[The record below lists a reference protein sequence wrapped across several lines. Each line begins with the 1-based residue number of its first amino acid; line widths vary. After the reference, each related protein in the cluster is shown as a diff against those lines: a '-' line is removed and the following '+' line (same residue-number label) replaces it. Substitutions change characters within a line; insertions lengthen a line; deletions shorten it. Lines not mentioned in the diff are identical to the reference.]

1 MTPTRQI
8 TLTSKSI
15 IMNNQHLDFDMK
27 KYSYILALSDE
38 LISAVNSRDALT
50 MQQKIDELEAAYKKC
65 FGNRLDCFEAFHV
78 FVKKQLAA
86 MRYFAHNNMFEYV
99 HSRYKEVAERME
111 GFQNDERFNE
121 KQKETVY
128 VLFAEMEA
136 IHKATPKRHQNLVNR
151 RFDTRCCLCRT
162 LPANKTGSHMV
173 PNFLAHPTFSWDGK
187 GKRFHEALN
196 HDFIN
201 APEKNC
207 QFYGRDVPEWR
218 FAKGEG
224 KEHIT
229 DEDIENNINQLEF
242 DNEFCARCENRF
254 GVLES
259 AYSQFYNGQQ
269 KKIHPRVAYLFW
281 LSVLWRMSMGSMGFI
296 MDFNDE
302 LSLRELLDENILD
315 SAKDIAKSDTD
326 LGEWQYAIFRTEGL
340 QEGDKGIFGYRT
352 DFSPYVV
359 AYNDLVMVFFHN
371 VPTDAEL
378 SIGPIIVNRDDLN
391 NWHTPEKSV
400 VVDRAWFWDVR
411 DWFVETSYDF
421 YDPMREK
428 ALITLREK
436 ERSEGRVFSDKMKAD
451 AVKIAKIAG
460 GPKSTMFKLHKMGR
474 IYGAWLRLKEAEE
487 AGNSYDPLK
496 DDELFLRQ
504 KDFDL
509 YFKDLARFSRNDEYH
524 DIVAEFPFYT
534 EARRAIA
541 DEREWEFSDIDDC
554 PDKEYEQAMGD
565 FISQL
570 SPKELGHLVNGV
582 QEPVINPYKGI
593 GRNDPCPC
601 KSGLKFKKC
610 CGKNW

>member
-1 MTPTRQI
+1 
-8 TLTSKSI
+8 
-15 IMNNQHLDFDMK
+15 MNNQYLGFDMK

-38 LISAVNSRDALT
+38 LISAVDARDALT

-65 FGNRLDCFEAFHV
+65 FGNRLDCFEAFHA
-78 FVKKQLAA
+78 FVKMQLAA

-99 HSRYKEVAERME
+99 HSRYKKVAERMVV
-111 GFQNDERFNE
+111 FLDAERFNKE
-121 KQKETVY
+121 QKETVNA
-128 VLFAEMEA
+128 LFSEMET
-136 IHKATPKRHQNLVNR
+136 IHKATPECHQNMVNKR
-151 RFDTRCCLCRT
+151 LDTRCCLCRK

-187 GKRFHEALN
+187 GKRFREALN

-207 QFYGRDVPEWR
+207 QFYGREVPEWR

-224 KEHIT
+224 KEQIT
-229 DEDIENNINQLEF
+229 EDDIKNNINQLEF

-269 KKIHPRVAYLFW
+269 KKINPRVAYLFW
-281 LSVLWRMSMGSMGFI
+281 LSVLWRMSMGSMSIF
-296 MDFNDE
+296 MDINDE
-302 LSLRELLDENILD
+302 LSLRELLDDNMLD
-315 SAKDIAKSDTD
+315 TAKDIAESNTD
-326 LGEWQYAIFRTEGL
+326 LGEWQYAIFRAEGL
-340 QEGDKGIFGYRT
+340 KECDKGILGYRK
-352 DFSPYVV
+352 DSSPYVV

-378 SIGPIIVNRDDLN
+378 SIGPIIVKRDNLN
-391 NWHTPEKSV
+391 DWHSPEKSV
-400 VVDRAWFWDVR
+400 IVDRAWFWDVR

-436 ERSEGRVFSDKMKAD
+436 ERSEGRVFSDEMKAD

-460 GPKSTMFKLHKMGR
+460 GPKSTMFKLHKMER
-474 IYGAWLRLKEAEE
+474 IYGAWERMKKAKED
-487 AGNSYDPLK
+487 GKIYDPLK

-504 KDFDL
+504 KDFDS

-524 DIVAEFPFYT
+524 DIVAEFPFYA
-534 EARRAIA
+534 EARKAIA
-541 DEREWEFSDIDDC
+541 DEREWEVSDIDDC

-570 SPKELGHLVNGV
+570 SPKELDHLVNGV
-582 QEPVINPYKGI
+582 QEPVVNPYKGI

-610 CGKNW
+610 CGKNL

>member
-1 MTPTRQI
+1 M
-8 TLTSKSI
+8 
-15 IMNNQHLDFDMK
+15 
-27 KYSYILALSDE
+27 
-38 LISAVNSRDALT
+38 
-50 MQQKIDELEAAYKKC
+50 DELEAAYKKC
-65 FGNRLDCFEAFHV
+65 FGNRWNCFEAFHS
-78 FVKKQLAA
+78 FVKMRLAT

-111 GFQNDERFNE
+111 GFQNDEMFNE
-121 KQKETVY
+121 NQKETIN
-128 VLFAEMEA
+128 VLFSEMET
-136 IHKATPKRHQNLVNR
+136 IHKATPECHQNMVNK
-151 RFDTRCCLCRT
+151 RFDTRCCLCRK

-187 GKRFHEALN
+187 GKRFREALN

-207 QFYGRDVPEWR
+207 QFYGREVPEWR

-224 KEHIT
+224 KEQIT
-229 DEDIENNINQLEF
+229 EDDIKNNINQLEF

-259 AYSQFYNGQQ
+259 AYSPFYNGQQ

-281 LSVLWRMSMGSMGFI
+281 LSVLWRMSMGSMSIF
-296 MDFNDE
+296 MDINDE
-302 LSLRELLDENILD
+302 LSLRELLDDNMLD
-315 SAKDIAKSDTD
+315 TAKDIAESNTD
-326 LGEWQYAIFRTEGL
+326 LGEWQYAIFRAEGL
-340 QEGDKGIFGYRT
+340 KEGDKGILGNRK
-352 DFSPYVV
+352 DSSPYVV

-378 SIGPIIVNRDDLN
+378 SIGPIIVKRDNLN
-391 NWHTPEKSV
+391 DWHSPEKSV
-400 VVDRAWFWDVR
+400 IVDRAWFWDVR

-421 YDPMREK
+421 YDPMHEK
-428 ALITLREK
+428 ALTTLREK
-436 ERSEGRVFSDKMKAD
+436 ERSEGRGFSDKMKAD

-460 GPKSTMFKLHKMGR
+460 GPKSTMFKLHKMER
-474 IYGAWLRLKEAEE
+474 IYGAWERMKKAKED
-487 AGNSYDPLK
+487 GKIYDPLK

-524 DIVAEFPFYT
+524 DIVAEFPFYA

-541 DEREWEFSDIDDC
+541 DEREWEVSDMDDS
-554 PDKEYEQAMGD
+554 PDKENEQAMGD

-570 SPKELGHLVNGV
+570 SPKELDHLVNGV
-582 QEPVINPYKGI
+582 QEPVVNPYKGI

-610 CGKNW
+610 CGKNL

>member
-1 MTPTRQI
+1 
-8 TLTSKSI
+8 
-15 IMNNQHLDFDMK
+15 MK
-27 KYSYILALSDE
+27 KYSYILSLSDE
-38 LISAVNSRDALT
+38 LISAVNARDALT

-65 FGNRLDCFEAFHV
+65 FGNRLDCFEAFHA
-78 FVKKQLAA
+78 FVKMQLAA

-111 GFQNDERFNE
+111 GFLDAERFNKE
-121 KQKETVY
+121 QKETVNA
-128 VLFAEMEA
+128 LFSEMET
-136 IHKATPKRHQNLVNR
+136 IHNATPECHQNMVNK
-151 RFDTRCCLCRT
+151 RFDTRCCLCRK

-187 GKRFHEALN
+187 GKRFREALN

-207 QFYGRDVPEWR
+207 QFYGREVPEWR

-224 KEHIT
+224 KEQIT
-229 DEDIENNINQLEF
+229 EDDIKNNINQLEF

-259 AYSQFYNGQQ
+259 AYSPFYNGQQ

-281 LSVLWRMSMGSMGFI
+281 LSVLWRMSMGSMSIF
-296 MDFNDE
+296 MDINDE
-302 LSLRELLDENILD
+302 LSLRELLDDNMLD
-315 SAKDIAKSDTD
+315 TAKDIAESNTD
-326 LGEWQYAIFRTEGL
+326 LGEWQYAIFRAEGL
-340 QEGDKGIFGYRT
+340 KEGDKGILGNRK
-352 DFSPYVV
+352 DSSPYVV
-359 AYNDLVMVFFHN
+359 AYNDLLMVFFHN

-378 SIGPIIVNRDDLN
+378 SIGPIIVKRDNLN
-391 NWHTPEKSV
+391 DWHSPEKSV
-400 VVDRAWFWDVR
+400 IVDRAWFWNVR

-421 YDPMREK
+421 YDPMHEK
-428 ALITLREK
+428 ALTTLREK
-436 ERSEGRVFSDKMKAD
+436 ERSEGRGFSDKMKAD

-460 GPKSTMFKLHKMGR
+460 GPKSTMFKLHKMER
-474 IYGAWLRLKEAEE
+474 IYGAWERMKKAKED
-487 AGNSYDPLK
+487 GKIYDPLK

-524 DIVAEFPFYT
+524 DIVAEFPFYA

-541 DEREWEFSDIDDC
+541 DEREWEVSDMDDC

-570 SPKELGHLVNGV
+570 SPKELDHLVNGV
-582 QEPVINPYKGI
+582 QEPVVNPYKGI

-610 CGKNW
+610 CGKNL

>member
-1 MTPTRQI
+1 
-8 TLTSKSI
+8 
-15 IMNNQHLDFDMK
+15 MNNQYLGFDMK

-38 LISAVNSRDALT
+38 LISAVDARDALT

-65 FGNRLDCFEAFHV
+65 FGNRLDCFEAFYA
-78 FVKKQLAA
+78 FVKMQLAA

-111 GFQNDERFNE
+111 GFQYDERFKKE
-121 KQKETVY
+121 QKETVNA
-128 VLFAEMEA
+128 LFSEMET
-136 IHKATPKRHQNLVNR
+136 IHKATPEYHQNMVNK
-151 RFDTRCCLCRT
+151 RFDTRCCLCRK

-187 GKRFHEALN
+187 GKRFREALN

-207 QFYGRDVPEWR
+207 QFYGREVPEWR

-224 KEHIT
+224 KEQIT
-229 DEDIENNINQLEF
+229 EDDIKNNINQLEF

-259 AYSQFYNGQQ
+259 AYSPFYNGQQ
-269 KKIHPRVAYLFW
+269 KKIHPRVAYLYW
-281 LSVLWRMSMGSMGFI
+281 LSVLWRMSMGSMSIF
-296 MDFNDE
+296 MDINDE
-302 LSLRELLDENILD
+302 LSLRELLDDNMLD
-315 SAKDIAKSDTD
+315 TAKDIAESNTD
-326 LGEWQYAIFRTEGL
+326 LGEWQYAIFRAEGL
-340 QEGDKGIFGYRT
+340 KEGDKGILGYRKCS
-352 DFSPYVV
+352 SPYVV

-378 SIGPIIVNRDDLN
+378 SIGPIIVKRDNLN
-391 NWHTPEKSV
+391 DWHSPEKSV

-436 ERSEGRVFSDKMKAD
+436 ERSEGRAFSDKMKAD

-460 GPKSTMFKLHKMGR
+460 GPKSTMFKLHKMER
-474 IYGAWLRLKEAEE
+474 IYGAWERMKKAKED
-487 AGNSYDPLK
+487 GKIYDPLK

-524 DIVAEFPFYT
+524 DIVAEFPFYA

-541 DEREWEFSDIDDC
+541 DEREWEVSDIDDC

-570 SPKELGHLVNGV
+570 SPKELDHLVNGV
-582 QEPVINPYKGI
+582 QEPVANPYKGI

-610 CGKNW
+610 CGKNL

>member
-1 MTPTRQI
+1 
-8 TLTSKSI
+8 
-15 IMNNQHLDFDMK
+15 MK
-27 KYSYILALSDE
+27 KYSYISALSDE
-38 LISAVNSRDALT
+38 LISAVNARDALT

-65 FGNRLDCFEAFHV
+65 FGNRLDCFEAFHA
-78 FVKKQLAA
+78 FVKMQLAA

-391 NWHTPEKSV
+391 NWHTSEKSV

-524 DIVAEFPFYT
+524 DKVPKFPFYA

-541 DEREWEFSDIDDC
+541 DEREWEVSDIDDC

-582 QEPVINPYKGI
+582 QEPVVNPYKGI

-610 CGKNW
+610 CGKNL

>member
-1 MTPTRQI
+1 
-8 TLTSKSI
+8 
-15 IMNNQHLDFDMK
+15 MK
-27 KYSYILALSDE
+27 KYSYISALSDE

-50 MQQKIDELEAAYKKC
+50 MQQKIDELETAYKKC
-65 FGNRLDCFEAFHV
+65 FGNRLDCFEAFHA
-78 FVKKQLAA
+78 FVKMQLAA
-86 MRYFAHNNMFEYV
+86 MRYFAYNNMFGYV
-99 HSRYKEVAERME
+99 HSRYKEVAERMV
-111 GFQNDERFNE
+111 GFLDAERFNKE
-121 KQKETVY
+121 QKETVNA
-128 VLFAEMEA
+128 LFSEMET
-136 IHKATPKRHQNLVNR
+136 IHKATPECHQNMVNK
-151 RFDTRCCLCRT
+151 RFDTRCCLCRK

-187 GKRFHEALN
+187 GKRFREALN

-207 QFYGRDVPEWR
+207 QFYGREVPEWR

-224 KEHIT
+224 KEQIT
-229 DEDIENNINQLEF
+229 EDDIKNNINQLEF

-259 AYSQFYNGQQ
+259 AYSPFYNGQQ
-269 KKIHPRVAYLFW
+269 KKIHPRVAYLYW
-281 LSVLWRMSMGSMGFI
+281 LSVLWRMSMGSMSIF
-296 MDFNDE
+296 MDINDE
-302 LSLRELLDENILD
+302 LSLRELLDDNMLD
-315 SAKDIAKSDTD
+315 TAKDIAESNTD
-326 LGEWQYAIFRTEGL
+326 LGEWQYAIFRAEGL
-340 QEGDKGIFGYRT
+340 KEGDKGILGYRKCS
-352 DFSPYVV
+352 SPYVV

-378 SIGPIIVNRDDLN
+378 SIGPIIVKRDNLN
-391 NWHTPEKSV
+391 DWHSPEKSV

-436 ERSEGRVFSDKMKAD
+436 ERSEGRAFSDKMKAD

-460 GPKSTMFKLHKMGR
+460 GPKSTMFKLHKMER
-474 IYGAWLRLKEAEE
+474 IYGAWERMKKAKED
-487 AGNSYDPLK
+487 GKIYDPLK

-524 DIVAEFPFYT
+524 DIVAEFPFYA

-541 DEREWEFSDIDDC
+541 DEREWEVSDIDDC

-570 SPKELGHLVNGV
+570 SPKELDHLVNGV
-582 QEPVINPYKGI
+582 QEPVANPYKGI

-610 CGKNW
+610 CGKNL

>member
-1 MTPTRQI
+1 
-8 TLTSKSI
+8 
-15 IMNNQHLDFDMK
+15 MNNQHLGFDMK
-27 KYSYILALSDE
+27 KYSYISALSDE
-38 LISAVNSRDALT
+38 LISAVNARDALM
-50 MQQKIDELEAAYKKC
+50 MQQKIDELETAYKKC
-65 FGNRLDCFEAFHV
+65 FGNRLDCFEAFHA
-78 FVKKQLAA
+78 FVKMQLAA

-99 HSRYKEVAERME
+99 HSRYKEVAERMV
-111 GFQNDERFNE
+111 GFLDAERFNKE
-121 KQKETVY
+121 QKETVNA
-128 VLFAEMEA
+128 LFSEMET
-136 IHKATPKRHQNLVNR
+136 IHKATPECHQNMVNK
-151 RFDTRCCLCRT
+151 RFDTRCCLCRK

-187 GKRFHEALN
+187 GKRFREALN

-207 QFYGRDVPEWR
+207 QFYGREVPEWR

-224 KEHIT
+224 KEQIT
-229 DEDIENNINQLEF
+229 EDDIKNNINQLEF

-254 GVLES
+254 GTLES
-259 AYSQFYNGQQ
+259 AYSPFYNGQQ

-302 LSLRELLDENILD
+302 LSLRELLDDKILD
-315 SAKDIAKSDTD
+315 SAKDIAESGTD
-326 LGEWQYAIFRTEGL
+326 LGEWQYAIFRAEGL
-340 QEGDKGIFGYRT
+340 KEGDKSILGYRT
-352 DFSPYVV
+352 DSSPYVV

-378 SIGPIIVNRDDLN
+378 SIGPIIVKRDNLN
-391 NWHTPEKSV
+391 DWHSPEKSV

-428 ALITLREK
+428 TLITLREK
-436 ERSEGRVFSDKMKAD
+436 ERSEGRAFSDKMKAD

-460 GPKSTMFKLHKMGR
+460 GPKSTMFKLHKMER
-474 IYGAWLRLKEAEE
+474 IYGAWERMKKAKED
-487 AGNSYDPLK
+487 GKIYDPLK

-524 DIVAEFPFYT
+524 DIVADFPFYA

-541 DEREWEFSDIDDC
+541 DEREWEVSDIDDC

-582 QEPVINPYKGI
+582 QEPVANPYKGI

-610 CGKNW
+610 CGKNL